1 MENKIII
8 ALAIVAGGAGIY
20 YFLRNK
26 RQSSPSFDFST
37 GDFGLPRNTLD
48 PAQMKKA
55 AASGNLRLA
64 QGADL
69 LKFSNI
75 S

>member
-8 ALAIVAGGAGIY
+8 ALAIMAGGAGIY

-26 RQSSPSFDFST
+26 QRATIDYTT
-37 GDFGLPRNTLD
+37 GDFGLPRLGID
-48 PAQMKKA
+48 PQQMKKA

-64 QGADL
+64 QGSDL
-69 LKFSNI
+69 LRFRNVA
-75 S
+75 